1 MADGSASDPIAAAAA
16 AQQAEDF
23 GAAENEL
30 RRALED
36 NPAHPMI
43 RNNLAALVA
52 RRGDTVA
59 ALEILDDLIADEP
72 GFVSAQFNRA
82 NALLALDRAGDA
94 IDAFRRVVA
103 LEPDHVD
110 AHRALAFQ
118 WLARG
123 DRDRAMDHFARTYDL
138 RRGEGRTGIA
148 EESLR
153 TASAAKLTHD
163 SELFRHLP
171 PRARYGQ
178 RFETLARLYDGIAA
192 ELGDGVADLTDA
204 QLETLGFDYNTALHV
219 IDAPEIFSGGINPD
233 LDTDA
238 IQASWEERDTGVITI
253 DDLLTPKALSL
264 LQRFLTQ
271 STIWHDLNHI
281 VGFVAT
287 YLEDG
292 FACPLVL
299 QIADEFRTALPDLL
313 GPHPLTQA
321 WAFKA
326 LTGDRPIDVHA
337 DDAAISLNFW
347 ITPDSAN
354 RDPDTGGL
362 VVYESPPPYDWPIVD
377 YDADQARIRK
387 FLDDN
392 GERAVIVPYRE
403 NRGVLF
409 ESRLF
414 HGTDRPDFAPGYENH
429 RINITLLFGDS
440 R

>member
-1 MADGSASDPIAAAAA
+1 M
-16 AQQAEDF
+16 
-23 GAAENEL
+23 
-30 RRALED
+30 
-36 NPAHPMI
+36 
-43 RNNLAALVA
+43 
-52 RRGDTVA
+52 
-59 ALEILDDLIADEP
+59 
-72 GFVSAQFNRA
+72 
-82 NALLALDRAGDA
+82 
-94 IDAFRRVVA
+94 
-103 LEPDHVD
+103 
-110 AHRALAFQ
+110 
-118 WLARG
+118 
-123 DRDRAMDHFARTYDL
+123 
-138 RRGEGRTGIA
+138 
-148 EESLR
+148 
-153 TASAAKLTHD
+153 
-163 SELFRHLP
+163 
-171 PRARYGQ
+171 
-178 RFETLARLYDGIAA
+178 
-192 ELGDGVADLTDA
+192 
-204 QLETLGFDYNTALHV
+204 
-219 IDAPEIFSGGINPD
+219 
-233 LDTDA
+233 
-238 IQASWEERDTGVITI
+238 
-253 DDLLTPKALSL
+253 

-362 VVYESPPPYDWPIVD
+362 VVYESPPPSDWPIVD

-440 R
+440 G